1 MPAAPISWRWCSRAA
16 VCSSDL
22 NAETFFAPC
31 PRGLEAPL
39 AAELAALGAAHVT
52 PTDGGVAFAGP
63 LDLAYRA
70 NLESRLASRILWRV
84 AHGACRNEDDLYA
97 LAGALEWERHFHV
110 DRSLRVDVTAARSP
124 LASLEFATLRV
135 KDAVCDR
142 FRAVSGVRPSVDK
155 QRPDVR
161 VHAFLA
167 ARAPTLYLD
176 TSGEPLFKRGYRRDA
191 DAAPLRENLAAGLI
205 ALSGW
210 TPGTPL
216 LDPMCGSGTIA
227 IEAAL
232 IAADRAPGLTRT
244 FGFQKLAWYDG
255 PAWQRIRQRAH
266 DRVRAAPGAPT
277 IYASD
282 VDPRVV
288 ELCRR
293 NAAAA
298 GVADRVAVETGDAL
312 QRVAPAPAGLVISN
326 PPYGVRLGSDAALT
340 ALYPRLGDAL
350 KQRFTGWT
358 ACLFSGDPRLPKLIG
373 LKPSRRTPLYN
384 GAIECRLY
392 RFEIV
397 AGRPRRNAP
406 ASPAAA

>member
-1 MPAAPISWRWCSRAA
+1 VKTEA
-16 VCSSDL
+16 
-22 NAETFFAPC
+22 FFAPC

-39 AAELAALGAAHVT
+39 AAELAALDAAFIE
-52 PTDGGVAFAGP
+52 PADGGVAFAGP
-63 LDLAYRA
+63 LELAYRA

-84 AHGACRNEDDLYA
+84 GHGRYRNEDDLYA
-97 LAGALEWERHFHV
+97 LVSTLEWERHFDV
-110 DRSLRVDVTAARSP
+110 DRTLRVDVAATRSP
-124 LASLEFATLRV
+124 VASAEFATLRI

-142 FRAVSGVRPSVDK
+142 FRAVAAVRPSVDK

-161 VHAFLA
+161 VHAFLGEREA
-167 ARAPTLYLD
+167 TLYLD

-191 DAAPLRENLAAGLI
+191 DTAPLRENLAAGLI

-232 IAADRAPGLTRT
+232 VAADRAPGLGRT

-255 PAWQRIRQRAH
+255 PTWQRIRQKARDRA
-266 DRVRAAPGAPT
+266 RPAPDVPT
-277 IYASD
+277 IFASD
-282 VDPRVV
+282 VDPRVI
-288 ELCRR
+288 ELARR

-298 GVADRVAVETGDAL
+298 GVEGFIVFAQADAL
-312 QRVAPAPAGLVISN
+312 DRAAPTASGIVIAN

-340 ALYPRLGDAL
+340 ALYPKLGDAL
-350 KQRFTGWT
+350 KQRYAGWT
-358 ACLFSGDPRLPKLIG
+358 ACLFSGDARLPKLIG

-397 AGRPRRNAP
+397 KGRPQR
-406 ASPAAA
+406 AAAPSPGP